1 MIKRQVRIF
10 PHWKGGYPHAP
21 SPCPVRQRLVLLGA
35 VCWSLN
41 SPLVKYLTLDPFLI
55 CGLRS
60 LIAGLVLLPFVRPRE
75 IAWNRYLLAYVLAY
89 CACVSA

>member
-1 MIKRQVRIF
+1 MPRL
-10 PHWKGGYPHAP
+10 PALSGSA
-21 SPCPVRQRLVLLGA
+21 LVLLGA

-60 LIAGLVLLPFVRPRE
+60 LIAGLVLLP
-75 IAWNRYLLAYVLAY
+75 
-89 CACVSA
+89 CVSA